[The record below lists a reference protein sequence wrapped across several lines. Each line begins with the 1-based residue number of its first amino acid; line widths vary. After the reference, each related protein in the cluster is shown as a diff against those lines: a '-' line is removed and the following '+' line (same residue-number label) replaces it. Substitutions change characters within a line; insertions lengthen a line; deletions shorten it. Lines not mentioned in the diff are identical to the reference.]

1 MTAYRHTQRSTAL
14 LVFLL
19 LSGTIPLAILVFA
32 PGPSLPAAPR
42 LVVLVVMLVLVASAV
57 AFSSLTI
64 EVADGRLTWHFGPG
78 VLRQSVPLA
87 AIARAE
93 PTTTRWWEGWG
104 IHLTFRGWLYNVA
117 GRGAVLVTRRD
128 GGRFMLGS
136 DEPDALLRAI
146 QAAREPA
153 A

>member
-1 MTAYRHTQRSTAL
+1 MTVYRHTQRSTAL
-14 LVFLL
+14 VVLFLL
-19 LSGTIPLAILVFA
+19 AAAIPLAILVVG
-32 PGPSLPAAPR
+32 PGPSLPTAQR
-42 LVVLVVMLVLVASAV
+42 IVLAVTLLVLAASAV

-78 VLRQSVPLA
+78 VMRKSVPVA
-87 AIARAE
+87 TIARAE
-93 PTTTRWWEGWG
+93 TTRTRVWEGWG
-104 IHLTFRGWLYNVA
+104 IHLTLRGWLYNVA
-117 GRGAVLVTRRD
+117 GRGAVLITRHD

>member
-42 LVVLVVMLVLVASAV
+42 LVVMVVMLVLVASAV

-78 VLRQSVPLA
+78 VLRKSVPVA
-87 AIARAE
+87 TIARAE
-93 PTTTRWWEGWG
+93 TTRTRVWEGWG
-104 IHLTFRGWLYNVA
+104 IHLTLRGWLYNVA
-117 GRGAVLVTRRD
+117 GRGAVLITRHD